1 MIDNDFKPTIHPK
14 IIKGNEIFIDYE
26 VLVKKIRNLETLIED
41 NDVEKVIK
49 QLENIVDGYKP
60 TKGIFDVSY
69 IAGRVWYLKLIHSMI
84 IN

>member
-41 NDVEKVIK
+41 NNVEKIIK
-49 QLENIVDGYKP
+49 QLENIVEVYKP
-60 TKGIFDVSY
+60 AKRY
-69 IAGRVWYLKLIHSMI
+69 IRCFLYCRKTLTFMKYKFF
-84 IN
+84 